1 MKKKALY
8 AYIIPVTAVL
18 GVFIVISIYVK
29 IETVIHVR
37 VFQLLNKIFF
47 KRLFP

>member
-1 MKKKALY
+1 MKKKASY

-29 IETVIHVR
+29 IETVIR
-37 VFQLLNKIFF
+37 VFQLLNKIFY

>member
-1 MKKKALY
+1 MKKKASY

-29 IETVIHVR
+29 KETVIR

-47 KRLFP
+47 RRLFP

>member
-1 MKKKALY
+1 MKKKANSY

-29 IETVIHVR
+29 IETVIR

>member
-1 MKKKALY
+1 MKKKASY

-18 GVFIVISIYVK
+18 DVFIVISIYVK
-29 IETVIHVR
+29 IETVIR
-37 VFQLLNKIFF
+37 VSQLLNKIFF

>member
-1 MKKKALY
+1 MKKKASY

-29 IETVIHVR
+29 IETVIR
-37 VFQLLNKIFF
+37 VFQLLNKIFL

>member
-1 MKKKALY
+1 MKKKASY

-29 IETVIHVR
+29 IETVIR
-37 VFQLLNKIFF
+37 VSQLLNKIFF

>member
-1 MKKKALY
+1 MKKKASY

-29 IETVIHVR
+29 KETVIR

>member
-29 IETVIHVR
+29 IETVIR

>member
-1 MKKKALY
+1 MKKKASY
-8 AYIIPVTAVL
+8 AYIIPVTAVF

-29 IETVIHVR
+29 IETVIR

>member
-1 MKKKALY
+1 MKKKASY

-18 GVFIVISIYVK
+18 GVFIVISIYVE
-29 IETVIHVR
+29 IETVIR

>member
-1 MKKKALY
+1 MKKKASY

-18 GVFIVISIYVK
+18 GVFIVISIYLK
-29 IETVIHVR
+29 IETVIR

>member
-1 MKKKALY
+1 MKKKASY

-29 IETVIHVR
+29 IETVIR

-47 KRLFP
+47 RRLFP

>member
-1 MKKKALY
+1 MKKKTSY

-29 IETVIHVR
+29 IETVIR

>member
-1 MKKKALY
+1 MKKKASY

-29 IETVIHVR
+29 IETVIR

>member
-1 MKKKALY
+1 MKKKASY

-18 GVFIVISIYVK
+18 RVFIVISIYVK
-29 IETVIHVR
+29 IETVIR

>member
-1 MKKKALY
+1 MKKKKASY

-29 IETVIHVR
+29 IETVIR

>member
-1 MKKKALY
+1 MKKKASY

-29 IETVIHVR
+29 IETVIR

-47 KRLFP
+47 KRLFQ